1 MWYFTI
7 SIIIMTANKIVKVIM
22 IGRSSG
28 EGKTVFTVPIRN
40 MDISAVI
47 CVSTERGSCIEAL
60 YSAVPL

>member
-1 MWYFTI
+1 
-7 SIIIMTANKIVKVIM
+7 MTANKIVKVIM

-60 YSAVPL
+60 YSSVPL